1 MKQEIKQYHLYLTV
15 RVDVNSRLDSLSDTI
30 QEFEQATDYHFSDAE
45 NVKVTG
51 MEILKTAPFRL
62 KK

>member
-1 MKQEIKQYHLYLTV
+1 MTQEIKKYHLYVTV

-30 QEFEQATDYHFSDAE
+30 QEFEQATNYHFSDAE

-51 MEILKTAPFRL
+51 MEILKTQPFKL
-62 KK
+62 TK